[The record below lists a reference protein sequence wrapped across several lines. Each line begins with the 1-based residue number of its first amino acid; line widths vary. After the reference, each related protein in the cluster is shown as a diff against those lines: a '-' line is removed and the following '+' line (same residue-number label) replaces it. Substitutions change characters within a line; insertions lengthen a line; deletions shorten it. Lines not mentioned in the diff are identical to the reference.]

1 VTTDASSGPP
11 RLVRTIA
18 ELRALLGAHRRQGH
32 RIGFVPTMGYLHAG
46 HVALMTEARARTDVV
61 VVSIFVNPTQFAP
74 NEDLA
79 VYPRDLPRDLAA
91 CAGAEVAYVFHP
103 DVAEMYPSPGAT
115 VVQVPSLSRGLCG
128 RSRPSHFA
136 GVCTVVSKLFNIVQP
151 DVAVFGQKDYQQL
164 AVIRQM
170 VRDLD
175 FPVEIVGEPTMREAD
190 GLAMSS
196 RNGNL
201 TPETRQQ
208 ALVLSRGLF
217 AARDRF
223 LAGERDQAALCAVI
237 EDTLRSAPLVV
248 IDYIEVV
255 DADSLEAMP
264 EQLADRAVIAIACK
278 VGPTRL
284 IDNILLDAAQAPGAT
299 P

>member
-1 VTTDASSGPP
+1 
-11 RLVRTIA
+11 
-18 ELRALLGAHRRQGH
+18 
-32 RIGFVPTMGYLHAG
+32 
-46 HVALMTEARARTDVV
+46 
-61 VVSIFVNPTQFAP
+61 
-74 NEDLA
+74 
-79 VYPRDLPRDLAA
+79 
-91 CAGAEVAYVFHP
+91 
-103 DVAEMYPSPGAT
+103 
-115 VVQVPSLSRGLCG
+115 
-128 RSRPSHFA
+128 
-136 GVCTVVSKLFNIVQP
+136 
-151 DVAVFGQKDYQQL
+151 VAVFGQKDYQQL